1 MTPTPR
7 AELAAAIHRKTRGGD
22 SIVDFLTD
30 VLDENIPDVRLTH
43 RLQSARLLTKHGHF
57 PKADRFI
64 QQHKQTRK
72 RAKSRSERKQD
83 SEFDAALQNVTLAE
97 AGPAFVAQWL
107 IDVMQGRTPAI
118 ELGLDTFKPH
128 HRMSAVR
135 ELLARGYDR
144 DYTFTT
150 EAASVPT
157 PVATHTPET
166 REQEPMPADNP
177 QPTTVGAELTTDNY
191 ELTTDDSEEY
201 DPEKDPLIIELDR
214 LIASIDPKDLVHP
227 PTPYKPD
234 LSMWKII
241 EKIPVPYL
249 GPEVHKIGAAKL
261 DAMLER
267 HEISRKAALAEARA
281 DSKKEDNINYD
292 DS

>member
-1 MTPTPR
+1 MTPSPR

-83 SEFDAALQNVTLAE
+83 SEFDAALQQVILAE

-166 REQEPMPADNP
+166 TENTPAAIEDP
-177 QPTTVGAELTTDNY
+177 QPTTENY
-191 ELTTDDSEEY
+191 ELTANDSEEY
-201 DPEKDPLIIELDR
+201 DPEKDPIIIEMDR
-214 LIASIDPKDLVHP
+214 IIASIDPKDLVHP

-234 LSMWKII
+234 YSMWEII

-249 GPEVHKIGAAKL
+249 GPEEHKIGAAKL

-267 HEISRKAALAEARA
+267 HEISRKAALAEAQA

-292 DS
+292 DG

>member
-1 MTPTPR
+1 MTPAPR

-30 VLDENIPDVRLTH
+30 VIDENIPDVRLTH

-83 SEFDAALQNVTLAE
+83 SEFDAALQNVILAE
-97 AGPAFVAQWL
+97 AGPAFIAQWL

-128 HRMSAVR
+128 HRMKAVR
-135 ELLARGYDR
+135 ELLARGYDQ
-144 DYTFTT
+144 DYTFNT
-150 EAASVPT
+150 EAAPVPT
-157 PVATHTPET
+157 PVATHTPENT
-166 REQEPMPADNP
+166 ENTPAAIEDP
-177 QPTTVGAELTTDNY
+177 QPTAIGAELTTDNY

-201 DPEKDPLIIELDR
+201 DPEKDPIIIEMDR
-214 LIASIDPKDLVHP
+214 IIASIDPKDLVHP

-234 LSMWKII
+234 YSMWKII